1 MLMNFKI
8 FLLKDQMYACRMSFL
23 SSKKLVYFCS
33 RFCITSLQE
42 TKSSYKIQHFN
53 FLNIFIVIIKY
64 W

>member
-8 FLLKDQMYACRMSFL
+8 FLLKDQMYVCRM

-42 TKSSYKIQHFN
+42 TKSSYKIQHFH
-53 FLNIFIVIIKY
+53 FLNIFIVIIKHF
-64 W
+64 